1 MENKF
6 GITGYYTKETK
17 YSKLLIIICL
27 LIVSL
32 IISLIVSL
40 ISSSIILFVSY
51 ICELELFWK
60 FYKIV
65 FFLPFACVFIL
76 IISNLQNIK
85 ECLVDINEKRLYVF
99 FKDEESRDFYYDNNC
114 ELKEVINC
122 LLTKNIN
129 QINENYNAYLIN
141 YRIDNENV
149 NFYNKLK
156 DKYKIVNF

>member
-65 FFLPFACVFIL
+65 FFLPFACVL
-76 IISNLQNIK
+76 
-85 ECLVDINEKRLYVF
+85 
-99 FKDEESRDFYYDNNC
+99 
-114 ELKEVINC
+114 
-122 LLTKNIN
+122 
-129 QINENYNAYLIN
+129 
-141 YRIDNENV
+141 
-149 NFYNKLK
+149 
-156 DKYKIVNF
+156 